1 MNFLGRTT
9 RTVGALGFRRF
20 ARSYATEST
29 GASDKLRLSFA
40 VPHETL
46 YDNAEVQQVNLSSTA
61 GDMGILANHLATIQ
75 QLKPGVVEVVENS
88 TTTKK
93 FFVSGGFATV
103 NPDSSLDINAVE
115 AFPLEHF
122 SIEAIRANLAEA
134 QRISASSATEADRA
148 AARVEVEVLEA
159 LQTALGKS

>member
-1 MNFLGRTT
+1 M
-9 RTVGALGFRRF
+9 
-20 ARSYATEST
+20 
-29 GASDKLRLSFA
+29 
-40 VPHETL
+40 
-46 YDNAEVQQVNLSSTA
+46 
-61 GDMGILANHLATIQ
+61 
-75 QLKPGVVEVVENS
+75 
-88 TTTKK
+88 
-93 FFVSGGFATV
+93 

-134 QRISASSATEADRA
+134 QRISASSATETERA